1 MFPQYVFPLRS
12 LFPLLSPNLGVLLAL
27 LIFDCEAVIGV
38 IGISWSRRS
47 SSSASSSS
55 LFSSALIFVGNGVP
69 LLFPIDRTVRGPG
82 VAKFVSSVYEHKLSF
97 FWFNFHL
104 PHNSQIHNEQRVQII
119 SEMTLRCVHNRA
131 SRFSRLG
138 TETPRLSVWVSP
150 RNRTRYRNSCIRSL
164 GIGLGTET
172 QIISLRIGIDIKW
185 GHIFFS
191 ILTPF
196 LWVF

>member
-1 MFPQYVFPLRS
+1 MIYSKALKSYGEKNTLDFSLIRIFLRVPI
-12 LFPLLSPNLGVLLAL
+12 FPLLSPNLGVLLAL

-82 VAKFVSSVYEHKLSF
+82 VAKFVSSVYEQHKLSF

-104 PHNSQIHNEQRVQII
+104 PHNSQIHNE
-119 SEMTLRCVHNRA
+119 
-131 SRFSRLG
+131 
-138 TETPRLSVWVSP
+138 
-150 RNRTRYRNSCIRSL
+150 
-164 GIGLGTET
+164 
-172 QIISLRIGIDIKW
+172 
-185 GHIFFS
+185 
-191 ILTPF
+191 
-196 LWVF
+196 

>member
-1 MFPQYVFPLRS
+1 MYIFRRNLARFSLHKLTSASRIDTSVLFFQLLLLEFFRFSKATMKKKTPLMFPQYVFPLRS
-12 LFPLLSPNLGVLLAL
+12 LFTLLSPNLGVLLAL

-138 TETPRLSVWVSP
+138 TETPRLSV
-150 RNRTRYRNSCIRSL
+150 
-164 GIGLGTET
+164 
-172 QIISLRIGIDIKW
+172 
-185 GHIFFS
+185 
-191 ILTPF
+191 
-196 LWVF
+196 

>member
-1 MFPQYVFPLRS
+1 MKKTPLICPQYVFSLRS
-12 LFPLLSPNLGVLLAL
+12 LLPLLSPNLGVLLAL

-55 LFSSALIFVGNGVP
+55 LFSPALIFVGNGVP

-104 PHNSQIHNEQRVQII
+104 PHNSQIHEQRVQII
-119 SEMTLRCVHNRA
+119 SEMTFRVFCSTFFRQ
-131 SRFSRLG
+131 SRQ
-138 TETPRLSVWVSP
+138 V
-150 RNRTRYRNSCIRSL
+150 NCRNSEL
-164 GIGLGTET
+164 DEN
-172 QIISLRIGIDIKW
+172 
-185 GHIFFS
+185 FS
-191 ILTPF
+191 
-196 LWVF
+196 